1 MNVTYKY
8 SFPAVLG
15 TTFFV
20 PLSSVNATTPSC
32 NDMGYTMATTDC
44 NNSEEIV
51 KCPFDLSKVY
61 CVKKVIPKTCA
72 DYGYITTQ
80 PTGKYCTSV
89 SIDGLDCYVNDCKTD
104 YCERYSGHYAA
115 VPSGQTCT
123 QQTVNGLNCYYNC
136 VTVTQTCESAGYLT
150 EEPSGKSCPSVS
162 LDDGT
167 ICYDSN
173 NCTNSSSGSG
183 GTTPM
188 TEAQCLSKYSQYV
201 WNRCDSHCISG
212 ATEVYDS
219 NIPTE
224 CRFPSLL
231 SCDCLGSWL

>member
-20 PLSSVNATTPSC
+20 PLSSANAAYSC
-32 NDMGYTMATTDC
+32 SDMGYNMTASDC
-44 NNSEEIV
+44 SSEYV

-115 VPSGQTCT
+115 VPSGQSCA
-123 QQTVNGLNCYYNC
+123 QRTVNGLNCYYNC
-136 VTVTQTCESAGYLT
+136 VTVVQTCENAGYLT
-150 EEPSGKSCPSVS
+150 EEPSGKSCTSVS

-167 ICYDSN
+167 ICYDPN
-173 NCTNSSSGSG
+173 NCTNSSGG

-188 TEAQCLSKYSQYV
+188 TEAQCLAKYSQYV
-201 WNRCDSHCISG
+201 FNYCGTNCHG
-212 ATEVYDS
+212 PGYEYDS
-219 NIPTE
+219 RIPTE
-224 CRFPSLL
+224 CRFSGLE
-231 SCDCLGSWL
+231 SCFCSSWH